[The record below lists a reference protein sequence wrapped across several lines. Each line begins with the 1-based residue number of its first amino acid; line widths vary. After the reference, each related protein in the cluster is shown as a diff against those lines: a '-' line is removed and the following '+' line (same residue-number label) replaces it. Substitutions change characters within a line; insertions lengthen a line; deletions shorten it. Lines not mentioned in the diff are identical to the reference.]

1 MTKNKLVNEIRKVFY
16 EQLTKY
22 KNDVPQD
29 PEGAAK
35 DLMSL
40 IQKLVPLVEKALEKG
55 GPLIAPQLFE
65 DFKDDLNRA
74 LKEDVKIPT
83 QNKLSD
89 IMQDVEKAS
98 KEIEEKEVEK
108 EKVSKEEV

>member
-1 MTKNKLVNEIRKVFY
+1 MKPLKKHINEVLS

-35 DLMSL
+35 DLMKL
-40 IQKLVPLVEKALEKG
+40 IQKLIPLIEAALEKS
-55 GPLIAPQLFE
+55 GPLIAPTLLD
-65 DFKDDLNRA
+65 DFKDDLNEA
-74 LKEDVKIPT
+74 LKGVKVPT

-89 IMQDVEKAS
+89 IMSDVEKAS
-98 KEIEEKEVEK
+98 KEIEEKEAEK
-108 EKVSKEEV
+108 EKISKEEE